1 MVSLSQIFCWW
12 LLLLPILVFASG
24 LGIKA
29 HGALQLQTLFKH
41 FRFDLDFWEWVLEI
55 GWYRYWNVMYIVM
68 VAMVFHAANN
78 ALSAYGTFTQNRIIL
93 IVSVII
99 RYNWFLWMTSFYY
112 KYCIL
117 QMYCVDHHTG
127 WTGVHLHLWS
137 WGE

>member
-1 MVSLSQIFCWW
+1 M
-12 LLLLPILVFASG
+12 FASG

-29 HGALQLQTLFKH
+29 HGVLQLKMLFTY

-99 RYNWFLWMTSFYY
+99 RY
-112 KYCIL
+112 K
-117 QMYCVDHHTG
+117 
-127 WTGVHLHLWS
+127 
-137 WGE
+137 